1 MSVRSKA
8 SDTYHKFFLRTTQGK
23 DDRIQ
28 EEDWQ
33 LLTDELNQVYPD
45 FTVRL
50 SRKYALSETDLR
62 LSLLLKA
69 GILLQQIAVILFRSK
84 QWVTFRHRNLAQQF
98 LQQEDCRPEQWDLFI
113 SKF

>member
-23 DDRIQ
+23 DDGIQ

-33 LLTDELNQVYPD
+33 LLTDELNRVYPD

-50 SRKYALSETDLR
+50 SRKYAL
-62 LSLLLKA
+62 
-69 GILLQQIAVILFRSK
+69 
-84 QWVTFRHRNLAQQF
+84 
-98 LQQEDCRPEQWDLFI
+98 
-113 SKF
+113 